1 MADDSARR
9 GICWLARQPYSA
21 HMERARSIWR
31 AISPWF
37 VPAAILVL
45 GAIDLAQNGSLSSQ
59 GATATF
65 PGPLPVHAAFLCG
78 VTVPLYWRFRA
89 PVIVLL
95 TVTAASTAWILTM
108 FNWADQPPFEPFLA
122 MIVALYAM
130 ASLTSGRRLIW
141 GTAIPTAVF
150 AAGEITGGLAG
161 QGIGNVF
168 PALLFWCLAWILGRA
183 AHAYRLMARNQQ
195 ARADKLEDEQD
206 LRIAAAA
213 SDERARIAREL
224 HDVIAHGLSVIVV
237 QAGAERRVLGP
248 EQEPTAQV
256 LRSIEDTGRQAMTEL
271 RRLLGLLRR
280 AEDQPALRP
289 QPGLSA
295 LPALVQEVTDAGLE
309 VELCTEG
316 DLAEIP
322 KGVDMSAYRIVQ
334 ESLTNVLKHANAS
347 SVTLTLRCRN
357 RRVEIDVTDD
367 GSGTADHGPLTGTG
381 WPACGSGQRSTAAG
395 SRPGSLGDHQGFQVH
410 AMLPFDQ
417 GVLVRS

>member
-1 MADDSARR
+1 
-9 GICWLARQPYSA
+9 
-21 HMERARSIWR
+21 MERARSIWQ

-59 GATATF
+59 GTTAQF

-95 TVTAASTAWILTM
+95 TVTAASTAWIVTM

-183 AHAYRLMARNQQ
+183 AHAYRLMAHNQQ

-213 SDERARIAREL
+213 SDERVRIAREL

-248 EQEPTAQV
+248 GQESTAEV

-280 AEDQPALRP
+280 GEDRPALRP

-309 VELCTEG
+309 VELRTEG

-334 ESLTNVLKHANAS
+334 ESLTNVLKHANARH
-347 SVTLTLRCRN
+347 VALALRCRN

-367 GSGTADHGPLTGTG
+367 GGGTADHGPADGYGLAGMRERAAVYGG
-381 WPACGSGQRSTAAG
+381 WVTA
-395 SRPGSLGDHQGFQVH
+395 SSVGDHQGFQVQ
-410 AMLPFDQ
+410 AVLPFDQ
-417 GVLVRS
+417 GVLVQP